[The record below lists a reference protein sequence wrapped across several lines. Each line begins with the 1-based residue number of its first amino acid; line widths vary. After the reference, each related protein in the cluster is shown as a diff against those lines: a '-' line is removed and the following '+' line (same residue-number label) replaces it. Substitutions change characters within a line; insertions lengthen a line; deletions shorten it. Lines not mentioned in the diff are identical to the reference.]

1 VDAEKRRDLGDAELL
16 PIHLESCEDLEGALN
31 TLNRVAHI
39 ATSRPYESVRDESMP
54 SRTVRKG

>member
-16 PIHLESCEDLEGALN
+16 PIHLERREDLEGALN

-39 ATSRPYESVRDESMP
+39 AT
-54 SRTVRKG
+54 K